1 MKTLHLLIIIILF
14 SFLTLMATKFS
25 EGCLLNSDWPHA
37 PCYAI
42 PGLNVTKEQ
51 MQKDWSGYYMY
62 KGSQWMEMKKI
73 EMINA
78 TASGILKAWVC
89 SSQSN
94 YDAWWYYY
102 LNGHAQSIVWPT
114 NGPMCNIPP
123 LQQLKVGTKIGEV
136 ECGYDLYLLVNK
148 ESGMPACVKLAS
160 ITKLLG
166 LGWEHLA
173 TYLDDTAPHSPI
185 TTKIS
190 ITEQDFPSCKLCEGK
205 SENLTVAIGENN
217 TVRWVNN
224 APSPV
229 WFLALPNDDDIAF
242 SNSAI
247 FPLGGHIGTMKF
259 PAYLY
264 SGQSFEYTFTKPGKF
279 FWHTNP
285 QFMGWVT
292 VLPEPSENLSD
303 TTNKTIKIIAIK
315 MVPPYTPGG
324 PVIQLIIQNIGTTPI
339 THLNAILETNQNYTF
354 NFKSVTSSTPLISG
368 NSISDTTMLVGGG
381 FQTESTYSLI
391 ISGIKD
397 NMPFD
402 YIEKVHIQG

>member
-1 MKTLHLLIIIILF
+1 
-14 SFLTLMATKFS
+14 MATKFS
-25 EGCLLNSDWPHA
+25 EGCLLNSDWSGA

-62 KGSQWMEMKKI
+62 KGSQWMETKKI

-89 SSQSN
+89 SSPSN

-102 LNGHAQSIVWPT
+102 LNGQAPSIAWST
-114 NGPMCNIPP
+114 NGPMCTIPP
-123 LQQLKVGTKIGEV
+123 LQQLKVGAKIGEV
-136 ECGYDLYLLVNK
+136 GCGYDLYLLVNK
-148 ESGMPACVKLAS
+148 KNGMPACVKLAS

-173 TYLDDTAPHSPI
+173 TYLDDTVSHSPMA
-185 TTKIS
+185 TKIS

-205 SENLTVAIGENN
+205 SENLTVAIGANN
-217 TVRWVNN
+217 TVRWVNTT
-224 APSPV
+224 PSPV
-229 WFLALPNDDDIAF
+229 WFLTLPNGDDIAF

-247 FPLGGHIGTMKF
+247 FPLSHIGAMKF

-292 VLPEPSENLSD
+292 VLPEPSKNLNDTENE
-303 TTNKTIKIIAIK
+303 TVKVIAIK

-324 PVIQLIIQNIGTTPI
+324 PAIQLTIQNIGMMPMTR
-339 THLNAILETNQNYTF
+339 LNVTLVTNQNYIF
-354 NFKSVTSSTPLISG
+354 NFKSVTPTTPLIPG
-368 NSISDTTMLVGGG
+368 NSISDTTMLIGGG

-391 ISGIKD
+391 ISGMKD
-397 NMPFD
+397 NVPFE
-402 YIEKVHIQG
+402 YLEKVQIQG